1 MKESFSEKEL
11 WEKFTF
17 EGFLVISAFALAL
30 LLIFAI
36 CGMQLFMTLVGA
48 LSETYSVWKSLGL
61 IYLTIWILCFLFMC
75 LIPKLTQRRE
85 LRRKQQLRK
94 LIKGEIKEN
103 EPKEEKNK
111 KFQKRY
117 KK

>member
-30 LLIFAI
+30 LLIFTI

-48 LSETYSVWKSLGL
+48 LSETYGVWKSLGL
-61 IYLTIWILCFLFMC
+61 IYLIIWTLCFLFMC
-75 LIPKLTQRRE
+75 LIPKLTRRRE
-85 LRRKQQLRK
+85 LRQKQQLRK
-94 LIKGEIKEN
+94 LLKEQI
-103 EPKEEKNK
+103 EERKEKEEKNK
-111 KFQKRY
+111 NSQKRY